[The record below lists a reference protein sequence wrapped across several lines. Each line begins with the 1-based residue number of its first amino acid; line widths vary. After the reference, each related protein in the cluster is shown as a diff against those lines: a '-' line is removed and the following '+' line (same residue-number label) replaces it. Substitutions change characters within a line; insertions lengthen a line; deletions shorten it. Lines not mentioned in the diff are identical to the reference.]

1 LSEVTFV
8 GSSSYWPVYK
18 NFASQSLHNRNFF
31 KKKSGDVND
40 EANFSLFILLHKRAK
55 PAPPPYPRPHLCART
70 QTFTPPLHPSLKARG
85 FLDKKIIYTIII
97 YIMSISSTGLYG
109 SATIVNSDLFTDV
122 ETLKETV
129 TTLNTTY
136 LQTTAEHRADIS
148 LNKFDIS
155 SNLSKINDISTN
167 KIPNLILDISS
178 NLSKIND
185 ISTNKIPNLILD
197 VSKNTLDINDISTN
211 KIPDLI
217 LDISENRFDISQN
230 KADIS

>member
-1 LSEVTFV
+1 
-8 GSSSYWPVYK
+8 
-18 NFASQSLHNRNFF
+18 
-31 KKKSGDVND
+31 
-40 EANFSLFILLHKRAK
+40 
-55 PAPPPYPRPHLCART
+55 
-70 QTFTPPLHPSLKARG
+70 
-85 FLDKKIIYTIII
+85 
-97 YIMSISSTGLYG
+97 MSISSTGLYG

-148 LNKFDIS
+148 QNRFDIS

-197 VSKNTLDINDISTN
+197 IKNQTFMHVVNQLRSKYFDEITGRIKFTKEFKEMVLEKSKKNALVVSVV
-211 KIPDLI
+211 
-217 LDISENRFDISQN
+217 
-230 KADIS
+230 